1 MHLYQAI
8 SHLLRLIGTIL
19 PVVQSLLSSLCAG
32 KLTPTS
38 APTLVRVAVARGRV
52 LCPECHGENDDMFHF
67 CQWCATPS
75 TCDSISTEEAC
86 LSIDEAALGARYT
99 QFTTSLENK
108 TSTVRREAATTLL
121 GQFLSSRTTGGAVGM
136 ATAQPRDIVQ
146 FLCWLDSCSNRRRTV
161 VHAMHC
167 TQVGTADLAGCSTQP
182 GECAK
187 RYAHDSLRINYV
199 SKLAVAYER
208 DLGIT
213 TDWSDALR
221 IGNPIRSDLVTQ
233 YMTFTREAQKK
244 AGVAVK
250 QAPAVLPSHLHTI
263 VSPLRSRLQCTS
275 DPYTRVV
282 LARDLALF
290 TVAFETTKRGDELS
304 RTLIQRIFRLPNL
317 SGFLFNFQWG
327 KTMRDGADHLISVAY
342 NHDCLATC
350 PFTAVEQLVAIGSAI
365 GWDMTRGYL
374 FPSISRDAEG
384 GAPIRGKA
392 PMSAAEMTHALKSH
406 ARAAGE
412 KADFSMHSFRSGGAI
427 TRALRG
433 EDLSSIMERA
443 FWKRPST
450 AWRYMRIMEIV
461 SPGAVGNAVVK
472 GVSAEQYRQINEF
485 SLSEQSKSWSAFGTE
500 PMT

>member
-1 MHLYQAI
+1 M
-8 SHLLRLIGTIL
+8 
-19 PVVQSLLSSLCAG
+19 
-32 KLTPTS
+32 
-38 APTLVRVAVARGRV
+38 
-52 LCPECHGENDDMFHF
+52 
-67 CQWCATPS
+67 
-75 TCDSISTEEAC
+75 
-86 LSIDEAALGARYT
+86 
-99 QFTTSLENK
+99 
-108 TSTVRREAATTLL
+108 
-121 GQFLSSRTTGGAVGM
+121 
-136 ATAQPRDIVQ
+136 
-146 FLCWLDSCSNRRRTV
+146 
-161 VHAMHC
+161 HAMHC
-167 TQVGTADLAGCSTQP
+167 TQVGTADLSGCSTQP

-187 RYAHDSLRINYV
+187 RYVHGSLRTNYV

-213 TDWSDALR
+213 TDWSDALW

-233 YMTFTREAQKK
+233 YMTFTREEQKK

-250 QAPAVLPSHLHTI
+250 QAPAVLPSHLLHTI
-263 VSPLRSRLQCTS
+263 VSPLRARLQCTS

-304 RTLIQRIFRLPNL
+304 RTLIQRILRLPNL
-317 SGFLFNFQWG
+317 SGFPYNFQWG
-327 KTMRDGADHLISVAY
+327 KTMRDGADHLISIAY

-350 PFTAVEQLVAIGSAI
+350 PVTAVEQLVAIGSAI

-374 FPSISRDAEG
+374 FPSIYRDAER

-392 PMSAAEMTHALKSH
+392 PMSAAEMTHALKSMH
-406 ARAAGE
+406 EQQARRLT
-412 KADFSMHSFRSGGAI
+412 SRCILSVRGGAI

-450 AWRYMRIMEIV
+450 AWRYMRIMEVV

-472 GVSAEQYRQINEF
+472 GVLAEQYRQINEF